1 MFKLKDF
8 ILKTIDGMIG
18 QEPDYK
24 VREIALGW
32 FTKGELV
39 QADLEAID
47 LLIEERNRIKNENSS
62 GNEEIQEESSAE
74 KESDA
79 ESDAEMLVPEEPL
92 VLE

>member
-1 MFKLKDF
+1 MFNLRDF

-39 QADLEAID
+39 QADLESID
-47 LLIEERNRIKNENSS
+47 LLIEERKT
-62 GNEEIQEESSAE
+62 EEIEETIT
-74 KESDA
+74 ES
-79 ESDAEMLVPEEPL
+79 EENIENVEETENTEEITEPSGSNF
-92 VLE
+92 EF